1 MSTTASDYMAYT
13 IWMLEEMAKNY
24 KEYLEPQAVYLAVVL
39 FMQVCGIG
47 PQFCDTPCNASAI
60 AVWDPVCAVC

>member
-1 MSTTASDYMAYT
+1 METYVETQRREYAYGDTRMSTTASDYMAYT

-39 FMQVCGIG
+39 FM
-47 PQFCDTPCNASAI
+47 
-60 AVWDPVCAVC
+60 